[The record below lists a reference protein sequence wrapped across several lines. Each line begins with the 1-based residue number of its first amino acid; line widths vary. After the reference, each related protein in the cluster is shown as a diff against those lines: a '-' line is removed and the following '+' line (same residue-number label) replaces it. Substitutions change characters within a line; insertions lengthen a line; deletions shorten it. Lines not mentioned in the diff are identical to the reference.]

1 MTTGGEDIE
10 LKVQAWKLVTQEN
23 LPQREVSRRLGV
35 AQSTVS
41 RYVQEGREA
50 EAYFVALAK
59 REMRQDMAYQLWG
72 LVRRWLGRLE
82 AAEALEMDM
91 KTELAI
97 SEHIAKL
104 WAQLA
109 LLLGLNEPARLAV
122 GKDDGEPR
130 TPDPRFVAE
139 IERAARS
146 SEHYLDRIR
155 AGLPGRTDEEET
167 A

>member
-72 LVRRWLGRLE
+72 LVRRWLARLE
-82 AAEALEMDM
+82 AAQDIKL
-91 KTELAI
+91 ELAI

-155 AGLPGRTDEEET
+155 AGLPGRTDEEEP